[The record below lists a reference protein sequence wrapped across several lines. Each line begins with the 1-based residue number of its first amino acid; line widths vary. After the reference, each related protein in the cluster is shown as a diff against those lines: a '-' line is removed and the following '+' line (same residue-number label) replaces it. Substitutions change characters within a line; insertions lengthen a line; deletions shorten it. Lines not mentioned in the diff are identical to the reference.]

1 MTIPAIKAIKKAH
14 PSAEI
19 DLLCNSTVRA
29 VFEGSRCLSR
39 IIEFNQKGLSGI
51 LNIANMLKTHQYR
64 YAFLLQNAFGSA
76 LSTFLAGIPKRIGY
90 SRDCRGFLLTDAISY
105 SKQDKQMHHIHYYLH
120 MLKSYGI
127 EADYTFPYIEVQPQ
141 EVQKAQTLLKDY
153 PKPILV
159 ICPGASFGMAKRW
172 LPEYFSKVADEFIQR
187 YRGCVLI
194 MGSPAETE
202 TARAII
208 TSTKE
213 QGAIFDLTGR
223 LSLRKTIA
231 VISQSDCVLSNDS
244 GLMHVAYAVGKPLV
258 AIFGSTSPELT
269 GPQGRLSRVLRASV
283 PCSPCFQRTCK
294 GHHLKCMA
302 LVTPEMVLQAIEE
315 ILPTKKAVFFDRDGT
330 LCKDAHYLN
339 KWEDFE
345 LLPYIESLAELKNRG
360 FKLIGVTNQ
369 SGIARGKVKE
379 EFVQDVNSLF
389 ISKYCFEHFYYCPHH
404 PSELCHCRKPLPAM
418 LFEAQ
423 ADFGINLKA
432 SFVVGDK
439 DADMLL
445 AKMVGAKAIFVLT
458 GQQTYSEYADYTA
471 SDLKEVVEIILKADT

>member
-1 MTIPAIKAIKKAH
+1 MTLPAIKAIKKAH

-39 IIEFNQKGLSGI
+39 IIEFKQKGLSGI
-51 LNIANMLKTHQYR
+51 LNIAKLLKAHHYTH
-64 YAFLLQNAFGSA
+64 AFLLQNAFGSA
-76 LSTFLAGIPKRIGY
+76 LSTFLAGIPIRIGY
-90 SRDCRGFLLTDAISY
+90 SRDCRGFLLTNPVSY
-105 SKQDKQMHHIHYYLH
+105 SKQDRQMHHIHYYLH

-127 EADYTFPYIEVQPQ
+127 EADYTFPYIELQLQ
-141 EVQKAQTLLKDY
+141 EVQEAQLFLNDY
-153 PKPILV
+153 PKPILA
-159 ICPGASFGMAKRW
+159 IAPGASFGMAKRW
-172 LPEYFSKVADEFIQR
+172 LPEYFAWVADEFIKM
-187 YRGCVLI
+187 YHGCVLI
-194 MGSPAETE
+194 AGSPAETE
-202 TARAII
+202 TARAIVASA
-208 TSTKE
+208 TE
-213 QGAIFDLTGR
+213 QALIFDLTGR

-231 VISQSDCVLSNDS
+231 VISQCDCVLSNDS

-269 GPQGRLSRVLRASV
+269 GPQGRLSKVLKASV
-283 PCSPCFQRTCK
+283 PCSPCFARTCK
-294 GHHLKCMA
+294 EQHLKCMA
-302 LVTPEMVLQAIEE
+302 LVTPEMVLEAIKE

-330 LCKDAHYLN
+330 LCKDAHYLSR
-339 KWEDFE
+339 WEDFE
-345 LLPYIESLAELKNRG
+345 LLPHIESLAELKNRG

-379 EFVQDVNSLF
+379 DFVKEVNALF
-389 ISKYCFEHFYYCPHH
+389 TSKYDFEHFYYCPHH

-423 ADFGINLKA
+423 ADFGINLRA

-458 GQQTYSEYADYTA
+458 GQQPHSQYADYTA
-471 SDLKEVVEIILKADT
+471 NDLKEVVDIILKADT